1 MKIISLLTDFGTRD
15 EFVGV
20 MKGVIWGINPHV
32 HIVDISHEVGVQDIL
47 QGALLLGN
55 AYRYFPPET
64 VHVAVVDPGVGTQRR
79 AIAAKIN
86 GQFFVGPDNG
96 IFSIPIENAR
106 ANQELIQI
114 VSLENPIYRLPNV
127 SSSFHGRDIFAPA
140 AAHLALGLTL
150 DLFGSPV
157 NEPVLLPLPKP
168 HQVGN
173 ICYGEI
179 IQIDRFGNLI
189 TNLERGFFNQS
200 KIKEVQFRDT
210 HTTIITDTFAEAEEG
225 ELVAMFDSSDRLS
238 LCVVNGN
245 AASRLGASRFEPV
258 TAIIEV

>member
-15 EFVGV
+15 EYVGV

-32 HIVDISHEVGVQDIL
+32 QIVDISHEVEPQDIL
-47 QGALLLGN
+47 QGALILGN

-64 VHVAVVDPGVGTQRR
+64 VHVAIVDPGVGTQRR
-79 AIAAKIN
+79 AIAAKVS
-86 GQFFVGPDNG
+86 GQLFVGPDNG

-106 ANQELIQI
+106 ANQEIVQI
-114 VSLENPIYRLPNV
+114 VSVENPTYRLPNV

-140 AAHLALGLTL
+140 AAHLALGVSL
-150 DLFGSPV
+150 DLFGSSV
-157 NEPVLLPLPKP
+157 EEPILLPLPKP
-168 HQVGN
+168 YQVGN
-173 ICYGEI
+173 ICYGKI

-189 TNLERGFFNQS
+189 TNLERGFFKGSN
-200 KIKEVQFRDT
+200 IKEVQFRD
-210 HTTIITDTFAEAEEG
+210 IQVKNISDTFGKAEEG
-225 ELVAMFDSSDRLS
+225 ELVAMFESSDRLS

-245 AASRLGASRFEPV
+245 AAALLGASRFDSV